1 MKDLLRAFEDKTPE
15 IVFEWQ
21 DTETDAKGWAV
32 INTLRG
38 GAAGGGTRMRKGLD
52 KHEVVS
58 LAKTMEIKFAISGP
72 HIGGAKSGINFDPQD
87 PRKEGV
93 LKRWYKAVMPLLK
106 SYYGTGGDLNV
117 FEMTEVNPIT
127 EDFGLWH
134 PQEGVVTGHF
144 HPTEQQRIEKIS
156 QLRDGVSMVV
166 KSPDLTPDPSRGY
179 TVGDLITGYGV
190 AESVRHFYEL
200 SGDTAKG
207 KRFVVQGWGTVGAAS
222 AYYLS
227 ALGGQ
232 LVGILDRECGLVK
245 PEGLPF
251 EQVRELFLNR
261 SGNTLESKDAIPAD
275 EALAKVWNAGADVF
289 MPCAASRL
297 VSREQLE
304 AMKKHGVTVLACGA
318 NVPFRDDDIFYGS
331 TAEFADD
338 NFSVIP
344 DFIANS
350 AMARAFNYLMSQKV
364 SLDESGIFNDASQ
377 TIYNALKVVVDRA
390 PGGKKLSATALE
402 YVLEQLKN

>member
-1 MKDLLRAFEDKTPE
+1 MKDLLRAFEDKAPE

-21 DTETDAKGWAV
+21 DAETDAKGWAV

-144 HPTEQQRIEKIS
+144 HPSEQQRIEKIS
-156 QLRDGVSMVV
+156 QLRDGVSMIV
-166 KSPDLTPDPSRGY
+166 KSPEFTPDPTRDY
-179 TVGDLITGYGV
+179 TVGDMITGYGV

-207 KRFVVQGWGTVGAAS
+207 KRFIVQGWGTVGAAG
-222 AYYLS
+222 AYYL
-227 ALGGQ
+227 AAQGAQ
-232 LVGILDRECGLVK
+232 LVGILDRECGLVST
-245 PEGLPF
+245 EGLSF

-275 EALAKVWNAGADVF
+275 EAMEKVWSVGADVF
-289 MPCAASRL
+289 LPCAASRL
-297 VSREQLE
+297 VSRQNLE
-304 AMKKHGVTVLACGA
+304 AMKENGVKVLACGA

-331 TAEFADD
+331 TAEFADA

-390 PGGKKLSATALE
+390 PEGKKLSATALE